1 VPRLAYCG
9 EHHQTVHHG
18 TQGIS
23 ATIYVKK
30 KDGMSD
36 DDFIDYYNTKQFVL
50 LHVGLISCAAVPGG

>member
-1 VPRLAYCG
+1 VGSIIKLSIMVPKAF
-9 EHHQTVHHG
+9 
-18 TQGIS
+18 S

-36 DDFIDYYNTKQFVL
+36 DDFIDYYNTKQFIL